1 MDIDRI
7 ISIVRNLREDAMAS
21 APTNAVSGGN
31 IAGLPPDQPPVFKKK
46 KKNEMP
52 TIIGRGK
59 FPGAR
64 ARWSTGV

>member
-1 MDIDRI
+1 MDIDKI
-7 ISIVRNLREDAMAS
+7 IGIVRNLKEE
-21 APTNAVSGGN
+21 APTMSVAGGG
-31 IAGLPPDQPPVFKKK
+31 IAGLPPDQPPVFKKKK

-64 ARWSTGV
+64 ARWSKGIG

>member
-1 MDIDRI
+1 MDINKI
-7 ISIVRNLREDAMAS
+7 IGIVRELKEE
-21 APTNAVSGGN
+21 APTMSVAGGG
-31 IAGLPPDQPPVFKKK
+31 IAGLPPDQPPVFKKKK

-64 ARWSTGV
+64 ARWSKGV

>member
-1 MDIDRI
+1 MDIDKI
-7 ISIVRNLREDAMAS
+7 IDIVRELKEE
-21 APTNAVSGGN
+21 APTMSVAGGG
-31 IAGLPPDQPPVFKKK
+31 IAGLPPDQPPVFKKKK

-64 ARWSTGV
+64 ARWSKGV

>member
-1 MDIDRI
+1 MEIDKI
-7 ISIVRNLREDAMAS
+7 IGIVRELKEE
-21 APTNAVSGGN
+21 APTMSVAGGG
-31 IAGLPPDQPPVFKKK
+31 IAGLPPDQPPVFKKKK

-64 ARWSTGV
+64 ARWSKGIG

>member
-1 MDIDRI
+1 MDIDKI
-7 ISIVRNLREDAMAS
+7 IGIVRNLKEE
-21 APTNAVSGGN
+21 APTMSVAGGG
-31 IAGLPPDQPPVFKKK
+31 IAGLPPDQPPVFKKKK

-64 ARWSTGV
+64 ARWSKGV

>member
-1 MDIDRI
+1 MDINRI
-7 ISIVRNLREDAMAS
+7 IGIVRNLREDAMAS

-46 KKNEMP
+46 KKP
-52 TIIGRGK
+52 PIIGRGK

-64 ARWSTGV
+64 TRWRKGVS

>member
-7 ISIVRNLREDAMAS
+7 IGIVRNLKEE
-21 APTNAVSGGN
+21 APTMSVAGGG
-31 IAGLPPDQPPVFKKK
+31 IAGLPPDQPPVFKKKK

-64 ARWSTGV
+64 ARWSKGVQ